1 MDVISVLLPD
11 FSKLTTAQRA
21 MAPVVQLSA
30 TEIDFGEMG
39 NKKTLKKHITI
50 TNTGRSDLKMED
62 IQVTS
67 PALNV
72 SLKKQV
78 LAPGK
83 STKMY
88 ISVNAKYLRSNAK
101 RTPRVLMITNDPK
114 HPKNEI
120 TIKVKK

>member
-1 MDVISVLLPD
+1 MICYSLGQSELESFKQEV
-11 FSKLTTAQRA
+11 TT
-21 MAPVVQLSA
+21 LS
-30 TEIDFGEMG
+30 G
-39 NKKTLKKHITI
+39 KLKKAENDLHQKNKEIA
-50 TNTGRSDLKMED
+50 DLKKGESKKLQS
-62 IQVTS
+62 IRRE
-67 PALNV
+67 NV